1 MAEDNGVKSAET
13 LAAEAKAVED
23 KKLAD
28 ITEGVRKN
36 LHAEY
41 ERKMEDFKKEMAS
54 KFVAPEKKDELIL
67 IAEELDKKREANIL
81 TTKDLMEAQ
90 ARVARITAENLMRT
104 SSEKTTSVNSKI
116 AEFAVSHPDVYDMQT
131 EMLAE
136 LKKLPPEQQAIIQNS
151 PTELGIEYLYNKV
164 ALGKAKSDGFFTNK
178 DQGSSL
184 PGRSSSSKGDKS
196 AVQVQANALVS
207 GDKAAFDKAKELS
220 RK

>member
-1 MAEDNGVKSAET
+1 MEDGVKSAET

-41 ERKMEDFKKEMAS
+41 ERKMDDFKKEMAS
-54 KFVAPEKKDELIL
+54 KFTTPTQKDDITLIKEDL
-67 IAEELDKKREANIL
+67 DQKVKAGTVTASDFVDAQLKIAE
-81 TTKDLMEAQ
+81 
-90 ARVARITAENLMRT
+90 ITSDRKLRASSERT
-104 SSEKTTSVNSKI
+104 SSVNSKI
-116 AEFAVSHPDVYDMQT
+116 AEFAVSHPDVYEMQT

-136 LKKLPPEQQAIIQNS
+136 LKKLPPEQQAVIQNS

-164 ALGKAKSDGFFTNK
+164 ALGKAKSDGFFTSK

-196 AVQVQANALVS
+196 AVQVQANALVT